1 MNRRTLLIGLDGATF
16 SILDPLMDEGVM
28 PFLKGFLEEGARAPL
43 RSVVP
48 PLTPPAWTSLVT
60 GRSPGNHGIFDFFL
74 KEEKSPHI
82 RFATSADISSET
94 VWSLASRSG
103 CRVTVLNFPLMLP
116 PPKIKGHVISGGWM
130 TARQLRLGCRP
141 EGLYEK
147 LKALPGFDP
156 HRLVLSLADE
166 EKALEGCDL
175 SEYDEWIQMHIDREE
190 QWFRVAAHL
199 MREEPS
205 DLTAVLFDGVDKI
218 QHLCWRLLRPED
230 AGRALTP
237 REEDT
242 RAWCLRYFSKL
253 DEILADLVKLAG
265 EDTTVLVA
273 SDHGFG
279 PQKETFFVNAWL
291 AQQGALF
298 WAASERPRESG
309 NAVLG
314 MRQLARHVA
323 MLDWERTRAYAA
335 TPSSNGIHIVAANN
349 TKSGRVPAAA
359 YESFRDEL
367 VRRLSALQSSTTG
380 KPLIEKIW
388 TREEAFSGPFLSRAP
403 DLTLYLWDG
412 GLVSIL
418 DSDAAVKPRA
428 TISGTHRPEGVFM
441 ARGNGI
447 PAGLRAEELSILDVA
462 PSLLYTLGLAI
473 PEDMEGKVPKE
484 LFVPSRWEQCPPK
497 IETPVETSDSPKK
510 GLGDRLLFDAE
521 AEAEMAARLRALG
534 YIE

>member
-1 MNRRTLLIGLDGATF
+1 MNRRILLVGLDGATF
-16 SILDPLMDEGVM
+16 SVLDPLMEEGVM
-28 PFLKGFLEEGARAPL
+28 PFLKGFLKEGARAPL

-60 GRSPGNHGIFDFFL
+60 GRSPGSHGIFDFFL

-82 RFATSADISSET
+82 RFATSADISCET
-94 VWSLASRSG
+94 VWTLASRNG

-116 PPKIKGHVISGGWM
+116 PPKISGHVISGGWM
-130 TARQLRLGCRP
+130 TPRQLRLGCHP
-141 EGLYEK
+141 EGLYET
-147 LKALPGFDP
+147 LKVLPGFDP
-156 HRLVLSLADE
+156 RRLVLSLADE
-166 EKALEGCDL
+166 EKALEGCDP
-175 SEYDEWIQMHIDREE
+175 SEYDEWIRMHIEREE
-190 QWFRVAAHL
+190 QWSRIAAHL

-218 QHLCWRLLRPED
+218 QHLCWRFLRPED
-230 AGRALTP
+230 AGKDLTP
-237 REEDT
+237 REKGT
-242 RAWCLRYFSKL
+242 RAWCLQYFAKL
-253 DEILADLVKLAG
+253 DEILARLVELAG
-265 EDTTVLVA
+265 EDSTVFIA

-279 PQKETFFVNAWL
+279 PQMETFFVNAWL

-298 WAASERPRESG
+298 WASLERPRESG
-309 NAVLG
+309 NALLG

-323 MLDWERTRAYAA
+323 MLDWGRTRAYGA

-349 TKSGRVPAAA
+349 TKAGGVPAAE
-359 YESFRDEL
+359 YGSFRDDL
-367 VRRLSALQSSTTG
+367 VRGLAALKSPTTG
-380 KPLIEKIW
+380 KALVEKIW
-388 TREEAFSGPFLSRAP
+388 TREEAFAGPFLSRAP

-428 TISGTHRPEGVFM
+428 TISGTHRSEGVFM
-441 ARGNGI
+441 ARGSGI
-447 PAGLRAEELSILDVA
+447 PAGVRAQEMSILDVA
-462 PSLLYTLGLAI
+462 PTLLYTLGLAI

-484 LFVPSRWEQCPPK
+484 LFVPARWEQCPPR
-497 IETPVETSDSPKK
+497 IRTQAEAPDAPNQGV
-510 GLGDRLLFDAE
+510 GDRLLFDAE